1 MIYIFFYF
9 VKTFFQKDEES
20 HDKFIALRFHERLK
34 ILPRTD
40 VAYRSIAYIVGS
52 KLRNVHAHSHPNPL
66 KFSTVRH
73 IFVCIKKY
81 L

>member
-9 VKTFFQKDEES
+9 VKTFFQKDVES

-40 VAYRSIAYIVGS
+40 VAYRSVAYIVGS
-52 KLRNVHAHSHPNPL
+52 KLRNVHAHPNPL
-66 KFSTVRH
+66 KFGTVRH
-73 IFVCIKKY
+73 IFVRVKKY